1 MPRFAQISA
10 AASLIVLAS
19 ASTALADPINILSGS
34 VFAQVAGDKTGPANL
49 VGSHGFTL
57 TARTTIFRIPNGLL
71 GQCIVPVCQPGTT
84 IEFNVDLSGA
94 SGFLE
99 GSMTIG
105 GDSFDVSESIDA
117 TSDVFLHFDG
127 SFIAPDMGP
136 DRATVTAPF
145 SLSGR
150 AFATTPLGTVA
161 HDDQLFGRGI
171 GTVTLVPFNPE
182 LGFDP
187 SWVVENVTFDFAQP
201 TPEPSTLLLLGT
213 CVAAPVIR
221 RMQRS
226 RIGQRRH

>member
-1 MPRFAQISA
+1 MARLAQLSA
-10 AASLIVLAS
+10 AASLIVMAF

-34 VFAQVAGDKTGPANL
+34 VFAQLNRLGPANL
-49 VGSHGFTL
+49 VGTHGFTL
-57 TARTTIFRIPNGLL
+57 TGRTNMFTLPGGLL
-71 GQCIVPVCQPGTT
+71 SHCNDPVCQPGTRV
-84 IEFNVDLSGA
+84 EYAFGLSGQG
-94 SGFLE
+94 GFLE
-99 GSMTIG
+99 GSWTV
-105 GDSFDVSESIDA
+105 GDDHYDLSSSVNSTNE
-117 TSDVFLHFDG
+117 VFLFFDG
-127 SFIAPDMGP
+127 SFIAPAMGP

-145 SLSGR
+145 SLTGQ
-150 AFATTPLGTVA
+150 AFALTPLGTRA
-161 HDDQLFGRGI
+161 HDNQLFGRGI

-226 RIGQRRH
+226 RIGQQRY